1 MGSLAKERNGRAC
14 VQFRSD
20 SKSFWQGASYLRRW
34 HGALSGVKKVGFS
47 ANLEALQCSKL
58 KALVHNLFSHYL
70 LFDRK
75 SEVYDVRGSGALSGG
90 ASVTFEGRRRM
101 AKSKAR
107 VLASDRNADG
117 MRFALHGED
126 VAD

>member
-1 MGSLAKERNGRAC
+1 
-14 VQFRSD
+14 
-20 SKSFWQGASYLRRW
+20 
-34 HGALSGVKKVGFS
+34 
-47 ANLEALQCSKL
+47 
-58 KALVHNLFSHYL
+58 LFSHYL

-75 SEVYDVRGSGALSGG
+75 SGVYDVRGSSALSGG
-90 ASVTFEGRRRM
+90 ASVTFASVTLEGRRRM

>member
-1 MGSLAKERNGRAC
+1 MAASAFSFDLIRVASGVAR
-14 VQFRSD
+14 RS
-20 SKSFWQGASYLRRW
+20 LRRW
-34 HGALSGVKKVGFS
+34 HGALSGVKNGRFS
-47 ANLEALQCSKL
+47 AELYAPQCSKL

-70 LFDRK
+70 LFEQK
-75 SEVYDVRGSGALSGG
+75 SEVYDVHGSGALGG
-90 ASVTFEGRRRM
+90 SASVIFEGRRRM

-107 VLASDRNADG
+107 VLAAGWNADG